1 MKSPIRRFLVFA
13 TGCLALSVFVGGV
26 VPTFRK
32 LSSRFSAENDKA
44 RLVSQIVRDTR
55 AMLPAVTDNGIVR
68 LDAIEDAGGALLWRS
83 TLLTYTAADIDP
95 ATMRETLKKRALHR
109 INGGEN
115 LSRVVLMGI
124 PLKYVY
130 SDSLGQPCV
139 TFDVS
144 RDDLALFRREMLES
158 SAPNKPAAP

>member
-13 TGCLALSVFVGGV
+13 IGYLVLFVFVGGV

-32 LSSRFSAENDKA
+32 LASRFSAESDKA
-44 RLVSQIVRDTR
+44 HLVSQIVRDTR
-55 AMLPAVTDNGIVR
+55 DMLPAVTDNGLVR
-68 LDAIEDAGGALLWRS
+68 VDAIEDAGGALLWRS
-83 TLLTYTAADIDP
+83 TLLTYTVADIDP
-95 ATMRETLKKRALHR
+95 GTMREILKKRALHR
-109 INGGEN
+109 IDSGEN

-139 TFDVS
+139 TFDV
-144 RDDLALFRREMLES
+144 RREDLALFRREMPES
-158 SAPNKPAAP
+158 SAPNKTAAP